1 MSSIFLPFNS
11 RIDMPSRGDVDKVYQ
26 VAPNLYYAWN
36 PQSKGYHEMPA
47 RLVHTAK
54 LIDRFGQLFDS
65 IKDEIPYDKRW
76 SNGEG
81 GQSNAVW
88 CAPKIKFGHMAKS
101 MSPGQR
107 RMIFV
112 GTYYGNVVMYDR
124 FNHET
129 TSITKNHLVYNAPK
143 ELDTLIDLCDPDG
156 ELTFELFDDFAGAS
170 DRDNIGLW
178 LKKIYDSIHNGRAW
192 D

>member
-1 MSSIFLPFNS
+1 MSSIFLQIPN

-26 VAPNLYYAWN
+26 TDASTFYAWN
-36 PQSKGYHEMPA
+36 PQSKGYHEMTA
-47 RLVHTAK
+47 GQVFNAQLV
-54 LIDRFGQLFDS
+54 DRFGRLFDS

-88 CAPKIKFGHMAKS
+88 CAPKIKSGDMAKS

-112 GTYYGNVVMYDR
+112 GTYYGNVVIYDR

-129 TSITKNHLVYNAPK
+129 TSVTKNHLVYNAPK
-143 ELDTLIDLCDPDG
+143 ELDTLIDLCDTDG
-156 ELTFELFDDFAGAS
+156 DLTFELFDDFVGSS

-178 LKKIYDSIHNGRAW
+178 LKKIYESIRGTGQCR
-192 D
+192 